1 MRLSADWA
9 GMLALSNS
17 FVHCFVLCVW
27 VRGSRSCIC
36 SRLLLP
42 SLFRLVCC
50 LCASRVVFFSWCC
63 GAPFF
68 CCCCSVFVVG
78 CRLFL
83 VLPVCLGC
91 VRFGSLS
98 PGFPPPSPPP
108 LVSPLCLL
116 VQSVLCWSLPPGIW
130 LYLQRSGCHTFDMA
144 CCG

>member
-1 MRLSADWA
+1 MCLSADWT
-9 GMLALSNS
+9 GMLVLSNS
-17 FVHCFVLCVW
+17 VVHCFLLCVW
-27 VRGSRSCIC
+27 VRVSRSCIC
-36 SRLLLP
+36 SRLLWL

-63 GAPFF
+63 GALFS
-68 CCCCSVFVVG
+68 CCCCSVFLMWLPS
-78 CRLFL
+78 RFAL
-83 VLPVCLGC
+83 VSWG
-91 VRFGSLS
+91 FGSLP